1 MSLDAGLL
9 RHRLQF
15 QSLLR
20 HLDTAGDTVEEWI
33 TDFEVWGSV
42 EPLSVREFLASQAMQ
57 SQVSA
62 RITVRYRPGIV
73 PTQRIVFRGKVYNIA
88 GALPDKDSGLE
99 FLTLAVSEGVN
110 RG

>member
-1 MSLDAGLL
+1 MALDAGTL

-20 HLDTAGDTVEEWI
+20 YIDTAGDTVEAWV

-42 EPLSVREFLASQAMQ
+42 EPLSVREFLASQAVQ
-57 SQVSA
+57 SQVTA
-62 RITVRYRPGIV
+62 RVVVRYRPGIV

-99 FLTLAVSEGVN
+99 YLTIPVSEGVN
-110 RG
+110 PG